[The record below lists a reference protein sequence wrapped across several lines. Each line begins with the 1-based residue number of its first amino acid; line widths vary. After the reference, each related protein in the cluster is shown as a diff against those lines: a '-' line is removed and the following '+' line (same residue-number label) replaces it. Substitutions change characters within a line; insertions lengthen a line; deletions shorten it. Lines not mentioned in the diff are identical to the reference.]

1 MELLSTITAI
11 CTIADKAISVVA
23 NLAKLFDKKPIATLL
38 KDIGNLLITIHK
50 DLSSDVYPHRHCG
63 ELYFF
68 LNNLKEKV
76 TKYDKNFAEQLDNS
90 LHEAYQVER
99 MFGQLSTCTEEEKK
113 LNLSKLEEAAGIFI
127 AAGALIEYD

>member
-1 MELLSTITAI
+1 MEIISTITAI

-38 KDIGNLLITIHK
+38 KDIGNLLLTVHD
-50 DLSSDVYPHRHCG
+50 DLKNNVYPHRHCG

-90 LHEAYQVER
+90 LQEAYQVER
-99 MFGQLSTCTEEEKK
+99 LYGQLNSCNQDEKAV
-113 LNLSKLEEAAGIFI
+113 NLSKLEEAAGIFI